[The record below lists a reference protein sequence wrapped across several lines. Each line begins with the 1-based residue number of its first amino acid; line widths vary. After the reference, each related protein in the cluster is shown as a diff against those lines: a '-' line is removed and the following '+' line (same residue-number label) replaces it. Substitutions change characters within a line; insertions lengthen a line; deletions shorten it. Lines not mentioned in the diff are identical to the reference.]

1 MKWSFSMHL
10 TAQILNR
17 SPAFN
22 WDGSLSV
29 SASSICSSTFRMPRL
44 RRSAASAMTRHLARG
59 RSNAQFKEKS
69 KTPYPKQSC
78 RGVEDRKTGY
88 AWITGKGNGRL
99 ATEKCFSHCVAQKP
113 LSITAS
119 GRGTRRAPKTLSA
132 VRDFHSRH
140 HHARRSMARSASFKD
155 RRQGSVHQGT

>member
-1 MKWSFSMHL
+1 
-10 TAQILNR
+10 
-17 SPAFN
+17 
-22 WDGSLSV
+22 
-29 SASSICSSTFRMPRL
+29 MPRL

-78 RGVEDRKTGY
+78 RGVYDRKTGY

-119 GRGTRRAPKTLSA
+119 GRGTRRAPKLYPQSEISILGITTRGDQWLDQPLSKIGGKGLFIKELEQALADGRADLA
-132 VRDFHSRH
+132 VHSLKDMP
-140 HHARRSMARSASFKD
+140 AVLPAGFKLAA
-155 RRQGSVHQGT
+155 

>member
-1 MKWSFSMHL
+1 
-10 TAQILNR
+10 
-17 SPAFN
+17 
-22 WDGSLSV
+22 
-29 SASSICSSTFRMPRL
+29 MPRL

-78 RGVEDRKTGY
+78 RGVQDRKTGY

-140 HHARRSMARSASFKD
+140 HHARRSMARSASSKIGGKGLFIKELEQALADGRADLAVHSLKD
-155 RRQGSVHQGT
+155 MP

>member
-17 SPAFN
+17 SPAFK

-29 SASSICSSTFRMPRL
+29 YASSICSSTFRMPRL

-78 RGVEDRKTGY
+78 L
-88 AWITGKGNGRL
+88 GRL
-99 ATEKCFSHCVAQKP
+99 GP
-113 LSITAS
+113 
-119 GRGTRRAPKTLSA
+119 
-132 VRDFHSRH
+132 
-140 HHARRSMARSASFKD
+140 KD
-155 RRQGSVHQGT
+155 RIRVDYREGKWTFGH